1 MVYSTAAW
9 RAVLKD
15 GLRVDAMAVPWA
27 EKMVAMRVVKMADE
41 RVSSKAGLKVVT
53 KAATM
58 AATLAAR

>member
-1 MVYSTAAW
+1 M
-9 RAVLKD
+9 KD